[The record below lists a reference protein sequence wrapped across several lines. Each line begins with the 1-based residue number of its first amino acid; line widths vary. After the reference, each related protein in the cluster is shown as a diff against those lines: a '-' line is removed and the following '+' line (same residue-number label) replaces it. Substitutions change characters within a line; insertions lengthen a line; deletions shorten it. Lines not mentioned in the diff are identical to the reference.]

1 MTNRLTLFVTSLAF
15 LLTLFMTIW
24 YRLENARRDRVTGEV
39 AGPELTEEQ
48 KALEQELADNAPF
61 FRYTV

>member
-1 MTNRLTLFVTSLAF
+1 MNSQLTLHVPSLAF

-24 YRLENARRDRVTGEV
+24 YRLENARRDRVTGDI
-39 AGPELTEEQ
+39 AGQELTEEQ

>member
-1 MTNRLTLFVTSLAF
+1 MATQLTVYTFSLAF
-15 LLTLFMTIW
+15 LLTLSMTIY
-24 YRLENARRDRVTGEV
+24 YRLENARRDRVTGEL
-39 AGPELTEEQ
+39 AGQELTEEQ